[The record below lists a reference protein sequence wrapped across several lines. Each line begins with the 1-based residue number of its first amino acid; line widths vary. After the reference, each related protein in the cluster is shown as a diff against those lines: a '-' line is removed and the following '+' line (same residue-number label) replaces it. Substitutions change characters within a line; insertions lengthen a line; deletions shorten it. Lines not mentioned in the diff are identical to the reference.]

1 MIRRDFLAAGAAAA
15 TVGTLPACSRERP
28 ALPHDFYV
36 WQRVWKDPLDQA
48 LREAAPDV
56 RAWRILGLH
65 LPTSGPAR
73 GSELRPETLHAIG
86 RPVVLVVRI
95 EGGLQRLDEVALPVQ
110 IQALLRH
117 WTAHG
122 LRVEGLEIDHDC
134 PTARLAAYTHW
145 LTRLRARLPGTRL
158 SITAL
163 PTWLQ
168 ARELPGLLAAADEAV
183 LQVHAVQRPSGGLFD
198 SASARR
204 WTQAFAALSPHP
216 FRISLPC
223 YSSRAGFNEWGE
235 LVAVESET
243 PVGLRSRQE
252 RELSASPHQVAALLA
267 WLREAAPARLAGAVW
282 FRLPTLSDQ
291 RAWRLATWRAVIGHQ
306 ALPRTP
312 LAYLRETGEPGL
324 FDVVIDNPSPID
336 VDLPAG
342 VGLPAR
348 WVAADGRQG
357 YALDLLSGPP
367 RLVRRQAGWLR
378 PGHTLAIGWV
388 RCTQRMDDVFLPTQV
403 S

>member
-1 MIRRDFLAAGAAAA
+1 MIRRDFLAAGPAAA
-15 TVGTLPACSRERP
+15 TTLGLLAACGRDP
-28 ALPHDFYV
+28 PPLAHDFYV
-36 WQRVWKDPLDQA
+36 WQRAWKDPLDQA
-48 LREAAPDV
+48 LTEAAPDV

-65 LPTSGPAR
+65 LQATGPALASGVR
-73 GSELRPETLHAIG
+73 LETLRAIG
-86 RPVVLVVRI
+86 
-95 EGGLQRLDEVALPVQ
+95 RLDEVELPVQ
-110 IQALLRH
+110 IQALLRR

-134 PTARLAAYTHW
+134 PTARLAAYMQW
-145 LTRLRARLPGTRL
+145 LARLRARLPGTRL

-198 SASARR
+198 NASARR
-204 WTQAFAALSPHP
+204 WTEAFAALSPHP
-216 FRISLPC
+216 FRIALPC

-267 WLREAAPARLAGAVW
+267 WLRETSLAGLAGAVW

-291 RAWRLATWRAVIGHQ
+291 RAWRLATWRAVVRHR

-324 FDVVIDNPSPID
+324 FDVVIDNASPVD
-336 VDLPAG
+336 VDLPAS

-348 WVAADGRQG
+348 CVADGRQG

-378 PGHTLAIGWV
+378 PGRALAIGWV